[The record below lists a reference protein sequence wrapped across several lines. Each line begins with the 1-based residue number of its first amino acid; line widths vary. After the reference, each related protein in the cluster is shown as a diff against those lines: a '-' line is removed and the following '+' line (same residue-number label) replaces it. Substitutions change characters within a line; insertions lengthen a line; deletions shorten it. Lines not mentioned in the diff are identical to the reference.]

1 MDKKTID
8 EEISETLK
16 ALVNKWKEEGL
27 SEQEISDKIKNI
39 DYDKAL
45 TDIININVKE
55 RLDYFNTH
63 MYEVAHERKVI
74 TYHVIAHQEELWGK
88 CFAASDTMY
97 TMAVEAA
104 VLLSEYVDSKVDEE
118 TRKSKQYTFLSLQH
132 MHGRICQQFL
142 EIMYLLKLGF
152 ADGAYARWRSMYE
165 ICCCMDLIKQQG
177 EYLAEHYYKC
187 SEKTTKAFEWANI
200 VKKENGRNM
209 SGTFPDILSFC
220 SINPIWKKQYD
231 LACWIC
237 HSSPQGTFKR
247 LSNGEG
253 MNHVPIGH
261 SDYGIAMPAVHAAMM
276 LNIASAIFLTIHNNA
291 DSIVHTKT
299 MNEWVKVICK
309 MYYTTHAE
317 VFDEQSLLP
326 YTIIKIEDEDFGCEG
341 VPDGDELQ
349 CNVLVKN
356 EFGEEK
362 WIKLTDKYLT
372 DNNLNEGE
380 IIMLPFEKGKET
392 ADE

>member
-1 MDKKTID
+1 MDEMTLD
-8 EEISETLK
+8 EEITL
-16 ALVNKWKEEGL
+16 AFEELAEEMKEEGL
-27 SEQEISDKIKNI
+27 SEQEVTERIKNI
-39 DYDKAL
+39 NCDNAL
-45 TDIININVKE
+45 TEIIDLNVKE
-55 RLDYFNTH
+55 KLDYFNTH
-63 MYEVAHERKVI
+63 MYEISHERKVI

-104 VLLSEYVDSKVDEE
+104 SFLSDYVEKKADEE
-118 TRKSKQYTFLSLQH
+118 TRKSKQYTFLALQH
-132 MHGRICQQFL
+132 MHGRVCQQFL

-165 ICCCMDLIKQQG
+165 ICCCMVLIKQQG

-220 SINPIWKKQYD
+220 SINPIWKKQYE

-276 LNIASAIFLTIHNNA
+276 LDIASAIFLTLYNNA
-291 DSIVHTKT
+291 DSIVHVKI
-299 MNEWVKVICK
+299 MNEWIEVIQR
-309 MYYTTHAE
+309 MYYTTHSEIFGEKAKI
-317 VFDEQSLLP
+317 P
-326 YTIIKIEDEDFGCEG
+326 YTIVKIEDEDYGCEG
-341 VPDGDELQ
+341 VPDEEEPI
-349 CNVLVKN
+349 CNVLVQDENGKQ
-356 EFGEEK
+356 K
-362 WIKLTDKYLT
+362 WIQLTENYLN
-372 DNNLNEGE
+372 DNHLNEGDVIE
-380 IIMLPFEKGKET
+380 LDSDIYSNY
-392 ADE
+392 

>member
-1 MDKKTID
+1 MTLD
-8 EEISETLK
+8 EEITL
-16 ALVNKWKEEGL
+16 AFEELAEEMKEEGL
-27 SEQEISDKIKNI
+27 SEQEVTEKIKNI
-39 DYDKAL
+39 NCDNAL
-45 TDIININVKE
+45 TEIIDLNVKE
-55 RLDYFNTH
+55 KLDYFNTH
-63 MYEVAHERKVI
+63 MYEISHERKVI

-104 VLLSEYVDSKVDEE
+104 SFLSDYVEKKADEE
-118 TRKSKQYTFLSLQH
+118 TRKSKQYTFLALQH
-132 MHGRICQQFL
+132 MHGRVCQQFL

-165 ICCCMDLIKQQG
+165 LCCCMKFIKKAG
-177 EYLAEHYYKC
+177 EITAKKYYDHRESPTRK
-187 SEKTTKAFEWANI
+187 FEWASGI
-200 VKKENGRNM
+200 TKKNGKTTIGN
-209 SGTFPDILSFC
+209 SF
-220 SINPIWKKQYD
+220 SEIQEFSELNPLWKKQYD

-237 HSSPQGTFKR
+237 HPSPQGTFNR
-247 LSNGEG
+247 LANGEG

>member
-1 MDKKTID
+1 MDEMTLD
-8 EEISETLK
+8 EEITL
-16 ALVNKWKEEGL
+16 AFEELAEEMKEEGL
-27 SEQEISDKIKNI
+27 SEQEVTEKIKNI
-39 DYDKAL
+39 NCDNAL
-45 TDIININVKE
+45 TEIIDLNVKE
-55 RLDYFNTH
+55 KLDYFNTH
-63 MYEVAHERKVI
+63 MYEISHERKVI

-104 VLLSEYVDSKVDEE
+104 IFLSDYVEKKADEE
-118 TRKSKQYTFLSLQH
+118 TRKSKQYTFLALQH
-132 MHGRICQQFL
+132 MHGRVCQQFL

-220 SINPIWKKQYD
+220 SINPIWKKQYE

-237 HSSPQGTFKR
+237 HSSPQGTFNR
-247 LSNGEG
+247 LANGEG

-261 SDYGIAMPAVHAAMM
+261 SDYGIAMPAEHAAMM
-276 LNIASAIFLTIHNNA
+276 LNIASAIFLTLYNNA
-291 DSIVHTKT
+291 DSTVHVKI
-299 MNEWVKVICK
+299 MNEWIKVIQR
-309 MYYTTHAE
+309 MYYTTHSEIFGEKAKI
-317 VFDEQSLLP
+317 P
-326 YTIIKIEDEDFGCEG
+326 YTIVKIEDEDYGCEG
-341 VPDGDELQ
+341 VPDGEDLR

-356 EFGEEK
+356 EFGEER
-362 WIKLTDKYLT
+362 WIKFTNKYLT
-372 DNNLNEGE
+372 ENNLSEGE
-380 IIMLPFEKGKET
+380 IIMLPFGET
-392 ADE
+392 SDE